1 MKTCKACGPDEI
13 PVEPWRA
20 LEEEVVDT
28 LLSVFKKIQAT
39 GAMPEEWRNS
49 TLYMV
54 PLYKQKGDVQDCSNY
69 RGIKLLSHTMKIWER
84 IIDRRLRDQVEIG
97 SSLDLCQV
105 GQRLTPSSHSGNWWS
120 ATERGG

>member
-1 MKTCKACGPDEI
+1 M
-13 PVEPWRA
+13 
-20 LEEEVVDT
+20 

-49 TLYMV
+49 TLV
-54 PLYKQKGDVQDCSNY
+54 PIYKQKGDVQDCSNY

-97 SSLDLCQV
+97 DEQFGFMPGRSTTDAICAPTV
-105 GQRLTPSSHSGNWWS
+105 
-120 ATERGG
+120 A